1 MNARIGEGW
10 DCLYEGKALDWFHGY
25 EAYVKDL
32 NWKTFAANIIM
43 QLGLGMYANLVGQI
57 TKSRQASLVQIYQ
70 EWFEALMVRTR
81 GLIEEFFIQ
90 CFISGL
96 RDTIKNY
103 AMMFQPTTLIQV
115 IGLVLILENTMEAT
129 IMEAKFSSRIT
140 TRLVPRMQ
148 EVGRGISG
156 QIPPIRKIS

>member
-1 MNARIGEGW
+1 
-10 DCLYEGKALDWFHGY
+10 
-25 EAYVKDL
+25 
-32 NWKTFAANIIM
+32 
-43 QLGLGMYANLVGQI
+43 
-57 TKSRQASLVQIYQ
+57 
-70 EWFEALMVRTR
+70 MVRTR

-140 TRLVPRMQ
+140 TSLVPRMQ